1 MRAHYSYPAK
11 VRAQFFLYEIFWGFF
26 PNGGFCQLS
35 FSSIPTFASLPEGEE
50 AINKVL
56 SEAKTTFIGN
66 DCPLELIISA
76 GAAAA
81 RVAPF
86 SVSISLFVR
95 DSISV

>member
-1 MRAHYSYPAK
+1 MTTYLIHIK
-11 VRAQFFLYEIFWGFF
+11 IFFNLTTLKL
-26 PNGGFCQLS
+26 CQLS